1 MKQKFLSIV
10 LSICLLIPSLAL
22 TPIQEVKASSYSDLG
37 FTTSE
42 FTPQWNSTGEIKVTD
57 VGEGVSGYDYNQLPD
72 LIKKASA
79 LIPTMVEFG
88 TGKNS
93 NQRYPNVTEP
103 EFYNLLIN
111 YYFDEPGA
119 SDKLTT
125 ACGSDLVKK
134 LDESKDKITSY
145 LTKYFTVAML
155 KDRPPETNQGTC
167 LYQVEYQKQ
176 CLSCFLLAGRFLYI
190 YRTFKSDTGEDTT
203 EVKYAEAFHFW
214 APEDFS
220 QPGDYTKWANK
231 IFDEGTSQVIGEN
244 FFTSK
249 INKANGQGQDI
260 DYLGIFLKCGYA
272 QFTGGSRTQ
281 PGISLN
287 WYNATGMQGSK
298 TVNPLAICAVN
309 SVLSMNST
317 VNGTDFNSMTNSIA
331 KSAYRKVTSATTSKD
346 FSFDSAP
353 EDPIDFDVDGSEG
366 DAPPALDDLV
376 KLYSIYQKANTSGL
390 DDNGLKVANSL
401 LNAYGKRS
409 VSSASDVVSTID
421 TMKSTYQFFEQY
433 FAFMGDA
440 VERANLEQSMSSW
453 LVTNANAIAELENF
467 DGDKFELFEAIY
479 AYGLIAYQDKNK
491 SKKDSANDCITLDG
505 QAYTFDTNEVNGFA
519 GSAKNL
525 YELFDEL
532 NPYQQASICETH
544 KVVLRALKDAG
555 KDTSYCTWLSN
566 KTVDTSTLTFSDPSD
581 YYDGD
586 MSIKLDDYVRGASV
600 SGAAL
605 IQTSMISYE
614 NILGLYAW
622 ARSFYGQTNPEETNS
637 LFSFYNSDL
646 ETVLATM
653 PICNAEDTRAP
664 VFATTKFLP
673 KECKLL
679 EHTIKDL
686 KEGDTSAEGNG
697 VEYIYQVLYN
707 TAAAF
712 EISNHSEYGEKWGL
726 SSTALPESET
736 VVGWAESINNFGAY
750 VETVNMAEDDFK
762 ATQKNLERTW
772 LLAILSLH
780 DLCEDF
786 GIPKDA
792 WTDSIKHFLDIYDT
806 YADEFE
812 AFRKN
817 PSVYTE
823 SQNQESTVEEPLAKF
838 FSVKTQ
844 SMDSKWV
851 RGYAQSAE
859 FLPLVTNVYD
869 ASTYSSQDSKWITDF
884 YYRYGFHRKA
894 LFIDNDIY
902 KASKNVM
909 GVDSM
914 SGRSVATLADL
925 LNPERDITLYIDDNF
940 YNADEVKE
948 LLGKITPEY
957 VAEQVQQTAEENVEE
972 TVVDDGSG
980 DASKT
985 VSSAVEKTSLLN
997 LLSYTGSDQLLK
1009 TGNCSTYSDEI
1020 ATRLTEYGKGT
1031 DKNVLDE
1038 YVMTSEDIVTLLN
1051 DYNYSPMQSY
1061 AVVSAIYR
1069 QAELFNQMQTSLAVD
1084 TEIFQSSRSA
1094 AQIEGAGSNA
1104 YNAFYNYLYLKN
1116 LSNIARN
1123 SADITLDMSAPLYV
1137 DIFGNI
1143 VTQGGLVVVPAVTNA
1158 TYNTAYWAPFSIGFS
1173 SSYYSGEPVVGEDL
1187 SKPLKNFLVTGDANT
1202 DYTPIITGENANTVS
1217 ITHANGGGW
1226 FTFTDDDKLVLKD
1239 SIASDLSDSVLIQ
1252 WNRLAKDSDQIKM
1265 LFYNNAYYN
1274 NATHTKFSK
1283 LAYLTTEVLRG
1294 APISNIDLEKEQLE
1308 PPTTDS
1314 ASEVYAAYIL
1324 ELFIDKVFSSKII
1337 SAIFAIPNPAYLS
1350 GTEILAIYLM
1360 KFAML
1365 GLLIYMTGTFI
1376 VAAIKNRLSIMGV
1389 VKSIGILA
1397 FIIITF
1403 KVVPDLV
1410 AWSYNSSNA
1419 LLLRDEI
1426 SYVSTLD
1433 YTKSLDNTEIKMTKV
1448 STSSADSDIYLQVAD
1463 LNVPWYSIFGDVM
1476 TSDVGDTLSS
1486 LYAERASENV
1496 IAQRPDVI
1504 IKSNKGYMNV
1514 MDLYDSTRVSYSPRS
1529 GILYNVETSNK
1540 PVEEVASVS
1549 YVTPY
1554 YYFLDALVADVNNYN
1569 ISQAVKTTSYAVSK
1583 KGTIST
1589 YDICVPY
1596 FMSNLFMENDYDILS
1611 LAQLYGTTSK
1621 TYLQYNNIL
1630 QDPKTFEACRSSY
1643 WFTPDMDPNL
1653 AYDKITQL
1661 YEFAHKYV
1669 ANSQHTL
1676 TQVPDEVYLKSFAL
1690 RLAIEY
1696 NRLFN
1701 VPVADSYEVF
1711 NINPLNLLRFII
1723 GDEATVYKG
1732 YSLSLA
1738 RYTFQESGLIG
1749 TLLMLTFIL
1758 VAIIASAFKP
1768 LVLMLLIIL
1777 LVFSMLFQDT
1787 SKGNVFD
1794 TTSGFFVS
1802 IAGLIFINFGYAL
1815 LMKLSMSLPKFNI
1828 ISPILAL
1835 VLSIILQAGY
1845 LSAMFSLILLVSKDF
1860 RHVGSNAFKTAGRMF
1875 VENVHI
1881 KTHHNTYHNSN
1892 TSTTGFDL
1900 YQRMVQQK
1908 QVDKSILSREHK

>member
-10 LSICLLIPSLAL
+10 LSICLLVPSIAL
-22 TPIQEVKASSYSDLG
+22 TPIQEVKAADYSDLG
-37 FTTSE
+37 FTTTE
-42 FTPQWNSTGEIKVTD
+42 FTPTWKEDVGEIKVTD
-57 VGEGVSGYDYNQLPD
+57 MGKGVSATSYLEAPD
-72 LIKKASA
+72 FIKRASTV
-79 LIPTMVEFG
+79 IPTVLEWG
-88 TGKNS
+88 GVKNGD
-93 NQRYPNVTEP
+93 QRYKNGTDAT
-103 EFYNLLIN
+103 FYSLLVS
-111 YYFDEPGA
+111 YYFDEAGA
-119 SDKLTT
+119 RDALLTAYGT
-125 ACGSDLVKK
+125 TLVEK
-134 LDESKDKITSY
+134 LDESKGQITPF
-145 LTKYFTVAML
+145 LKTYFSANML
-155 KDRPPETNQGTC
+155 KNSKFTEDDPSLLWQYEFGDTA
-167 LYQVEYQKQ
+167 LA
-176 CLSCFLLAGRFLYI
+176 CFFLAGRFLYVR
-190 YRTFKSDTGEDTT
+190 RTFKTDYDDDITHLY
-203 EVKYAEAFHFW
+203 YATSTKFRV
-214 APEDFS
+214 PYGTDPS
-220 QPGDYTKWANK
+220 NYNKWAK
-231 IFDEGTSQVIGEN
+231 TIFDNGTGQVIGEN
-244 FFTSK
+244 FFTSEFEK
-249 INKANGQGQDI
+249 TDDQGRTI
-260 DYLGIFLKCGYA
+260 KYLGIFLKCGYND
-272 QFTGGSRTQ
+272 FVNEGSGSKPHYT
-281 PGISLN
+281 LKWFN
-287 WYNATGMQGSK
+287 VTGMRNNKDVKS
-298 TVNPLAICAVN
+298 LAVCAIN
-309 SVLSMNST
+309 SQLSMNST

-331 KSAYRKVTSATTSKD
+331 KSAYAEITTATTNKD
-346 FSFDSAP
+346 FSFGSYSGDGVNFNVNAQPANSAP
-353 EDPIDFDVDGSEG
+353 Q
-366 DAPPALDDLV
+366 ALDELV
-376 KLYSIYQKANTSGL
+376 KLYSIYQKASTSTL
-390 DDNGLKVANSL
+390 DAESLNVANNL
-401 LNAYGKRS
+401 LNSYGKQ
-409 VSSASDVVSTID
+409 SASDSAGVVSKID
-421 TMKSTYQFFEQY
+421 EMLDYPFYKQY
-433 FAFMGDA
+433 FDFMGKA
-440 VERANLEQSMSSW
+440 VSEANLQQSMSDW
-453 LVTNANAIAELENF
+453 LVTNTDQELEPFN
-467 DGDKFELFEAIY
+467 GDKFELFEAIY
-479 AYGLIAYQDKNK
+479 VYGLLAYQDNSR
-491 SKKDSANDCITLDG
+491 SKRASSGDCIMLDG

-555 KDTSYCTWLSN
+555 KDTSYCTWLSS

-586 MSIKLDDYVRGASV
+586 MSIKLDDYVRNAST

-605 IQTSMISYE
+605 IQTSTISYE
-614 NILGLYAW
+614 NILALYAW

-653 PICNAEDTRAP
+653 PISNSEDTRAP

-736 VVGWAESINNFGAY
+736 VVDWAESIDNFGAY

-780 DLCEDF
+780 DLCQDF

-894 LFIDNDIY
+894 LFIDNDVY

-957 VAEQVQQTAEENVEE
+957 VAEQAKKTAEENVEE

-985 VSSAVEKTSLLN
+985 VSSAPEDVSLLN

-1009 TGNCSTYSDEI
+1009 TGNSSTYSDEI
-1020 ATRLTEYGKGT
+1020 AMRLTEYGKGT

-1069 QAELFNQMQTSLAVD
+1069 QSELFNQMQTSLAVD

-1365 GLLIYMTGTFI
+1365 GLLIYMTGTFV

-1397 FIIITF
+1397 FIVITF

-1433 YTKSLDNTEIKMTKV
+1433 YTKSLDNTEIKMTQV

-1583 KGTIST
+1583 KGSIST
-1589 YDICVPY
+1589 YDICAPY
-1596 FMSNLFMENDYDILS
+1596 FTSNLFMENDYDILS

-1630 QDPKTFEACRSSY
+1630 QDPKTFNACRSSY

-1860 RHVGSNAFKTAGRMF
+1860 RHVGSNAFKTAGRIF

-1892 TSTTGFDL
+1892 TSTTGSDL
-1900 YQRMVQQK
+1900 YQRMIQQK

>member
-1 MKQKFLSIV
+1 MKQKFLCII
-10 LSICLLIPSLAL
+10 LSICLLVPSIAL
-22 TPIQEVKASSYSDLG
+22 TPIQEVKASGYSDLG
-37 FTTSE
+37 FTSTE
-42 FTPQWNSTGEIKVTD
+42 FTPNWIDVGEIKVTD
-57 VGEGVSGYDYNQLPD
+57 VGTGVSGTDYSEVPPF
-72 LIKKASA
+72 IRSASSI
-79 LIPTMVEFG
+79 IPTMLEYG
-88 TGKNS
+88 CSKNGDK
-93 NQRYPNVTEP
+93 RYSDVNEKD
-103 EFYNLLIN
+103 FYNLLIA
-111 YYFDEPGA
+111 YYFDEAEA
-119 SDKLTT
+119 STKLLEK
-125 ACGSDLVKK
+125 CGSNLVAK
-134 LDESKDKITSY
+134 LDESKDKISTF
-145 LTKYFTVAML
+145 LTKYFSADML
-155 KDRPPETNQGTC
+155 RDRAPETNQGHC
-167 LYQVEYQKQ
+167 LYQFEYDKRTIA
-176 CLSCFLLAGRFLYI
+176 CFLIKGRFI
-190 YRTFKSDTGEDTT
+190 YVLRTFGSSGGQDTT
-203 EVKYAEAFHFW
+203 HLYYYVSPKFYAPCDSG
-214 APEDFS
+214 APEEYS
-220 QPGDYTKWANK
+220 TWANK
-231 IFDEGTSQVIGEN
+231 IFDEGTEQVIGEN

-249 INKANGQGQDI
+249 IKKTNSQSQDI
-260 DYLGIFLKCGYA
+260 DYLGIFLKCGNWSA
-272 QFTGGSRTQ
+272 TGEGKK
-281 PGISLN
+281 L
-287 WYNATGMQGSK
+287 YDVTGMQSSK
-298 TVNPLAICAVN
+298 AVNPLAVCAIN
-309 SVLSMNST
+309 SVLEMNST

-331 KSAYRKVTSATTSKD
+331 KSTYRKITSATTSKN

-353 EDPIDFDVDGSEG
+353 EDPIDFDVDGSEE
-366 DAPPALDDLV
+366 DAPSALDDLV
-376 KLYSIYQKANTSGL
+376 KLYSIYQKASTSGL

-401 LNAYGKRS
+401 LNAYGKQS
-409 VSSASDVVSTID
+409 VSSASDVVSKID
-421 TMKSTYQFFEQY
+421 EMKAYSFFKQY

-440 VERANLEQSMSSW
+440 VSKANLDESMSSW
-453 LVTNANAIAELENF
+453 LVTNANAVAELENF
-467 DGDKFELFEAIY
+467 TGDKFELFEAIY

-586 MSIKLDDYVRGASV
+586 MSIKLDDYVRGAST

-605 IQTSMISYE
+605 IQTSTISYE
-614 NILGLYAW
+614 NILALYAW

-653 PICNAEDTRAP
+653 PISNSEDTRAP

-736 VVGWAESINNFGAY
+736 VVGWAESIDNFGAY

-780 DLCEDF
+780 DLCQDF

-894 LFIDNDIY
+894 LFIDNDVY

-957 VAEQVQQTAEENVEE
+957 VAEQAKKTAEENVEE

-985 VSSAVEKTSLLN
+985 VSSAPEDVSLLN

-1009 TGNCSTYSDEI
+1009 TGNSSTYSDEI
-1020 ATRLTEYGKGT
+1020 ATRLTEYDKGT
-1031 DKNVLDE
+1031 GKNVLDE

-1365 GLLIYMTGTFI
+1365 GLLIYMTGTFV

-1433 YTKSLDNTEIKMTKV
+1433 YTKSLDNTEIKMTQV
-1448 STSSADSDIYLQVAD
+1448 STSSTDSDIYLQVAD

-1486 LYAERASENV
+1486 LYAERASENI

-1583 KGTIST
+1583 KGSIST
-1589 YDICVPY
+1589 YDICAPY
-1596 FMSNLFMENDYDILS
+1596 FTSNLFMENDYDILS

-1630 QDPKTFEACRSSY
+1630 QDPKTFNACRSSY

-1892 TSTTGFDL
+1892 TSTTGSDL

>member
-10 LSICLLIPSLAL
+10 LSICLLVPSIAL

-42 FTPQWNSTGEIKVTD
+42 FMPQWESTGEIKVTD
-57 VGEGVSGYDYNQLPD
+57 VGTGVSGFDYDHLPD

-88 TGKNS
+88 TGKGS
-93 NQRYPNVTEP
+93 GQRYPNVTEP
-103 EFYNLLIN
+103 GFYNLLIN

-119 SDKLTT
+119 SDELTT

-134 LDESKDKITSY
+134 LDKSKGQITPF
-145 LTKYFTVAML
+145 LKTYFTVDML
-155 KDRPPETNQGTC
+155 KDRPPETNGGTC
-167 LYQVEYQKQ
+167 LYQVEYQKH
-176 CLSCFLLAGRFLYI
+176 CLSCFLLNGHFLYI

-214 APEDFS
+214 APENFS
-220 QPGDYTKWANK
+220 QPGDYTKWAST
-231 IFDEGTSQVIGEN
+231 IFDNGSADIIGSN

-249 INKANGQGQDI
+249 ITETNGQGQEI
-260 DYLGIFLKCGYA
+260 SYLGIFLKCGYA
-272 QFTGGSRTQ
+272 QFTGGSPRQ
-281 PGISLN
+281 PDIALK

-298 TVNPLAICAVN
+298 TVTSLGVCAVN

-317 VNGTDFNSMTNSIA
+317 IDGTDFNSMTNTIA
-331 KSAYRKVTSATTSKD
+331 NNTYSKITSATTNAD

-353 EDPIDFDVDGSEG
+353 EGPIKFENTTSNER
-366 DAPPALDDLV
+366 APGGLDSLV
-376 KLYSIYQKANTSGL
+376 KLYALNKKADKGALDAEGL
-390 DDNGLKVANSL
+390 NVASNVFNSFRL
-401 LNAYGKRS
+401 RS
-409 VSSASDVVSTID
+409 VSSSNDVKDLIKHMRD
-421 TMKSTYQFFEQY
+421 MYPFYDQY
-433 FAFMGDA
+433 FAFMDSA
-440 VERANLEQSMSSW
+440 ISEANLDESISDWLNSSA
-453 LVTNANAIAELENF
+453 TQALETF
-467 DGDKFELFEAIY
+467 DGDKFELFELIY
-479 AYGLIAYQDKNK
+479 AYGLLAYQDKNK
-491 SKKDSANDCITLDG
+491 DAKASANDCIMLDG
-505 QAYTFDTNEVNGFA
+505 TAYTFDTNKANGF
-519 GSAKNL
+519 GGNTKNL

-532 NPYQQASICETH
+532 NPYQQASIYETH
-544 KVVLRALKDAG
+544 KVILRALKDAG
-555 KDTSYCTWLSN
+555 KDTSYCTWLSS

-586 MSIKLDDYVRGASV
+586 MSIKLDDYVRNAST

-605 IQTSMISYE
+605 IQTSTISYE
-614 NILGLYAW
+614 NILALYAW

-653 PICNAEDTRAP
+653 PISNSEDTRAP

-736 VVGWAESINNFGAY
+736 VVGWAESIDNFGAY

-780 DLCEDF
+780 DLCQDF

-894 LFIDNDIY
+894 LFIDNDVY

-1009 TGNCSTYSDEI
+1009 TGNSSTYSDEI
-1020 ATRLTEYGKGT
+1020 AMRLTEYGKGT

-1069 QAELFNQMQTSLAVD
+1069 QSELFNQMQTSLAVD

-1294 APISNIDLEKEQLE
+1294 APISNIDLEKEHLE

-1350 GTEILAIYLM
+1350 STEILAIYLM

-1365 GLLIYMTGTFI
+1365 GLLIYMTGTFV

-1433 YTKSLDNTEIKMTKV
+1433 YTKSLDNTEIKMTQV

-1476 TSDVGDTLSS
+1476 TSDIGDTLSS
-1486 LYAERASENV
+1486 LYAERASENI

-1583 KGTIST
+1583 KGSIST
-1589 YDICVPY
+1589 YDICAPY
-1596 FMSNLFMENDYDILS
+1596 FTSNLFMENDYDILS

-1630 QDPKTFEACRSSY
+1630 QDPKTFNACRSSY

-1892 TSTTGFDL
+1892 TSTTGSDL
-1900 YQRMVQQK
+1900 YQRMIQQK